1 MKVFDGRSFSFRR
14 SSEVLRGPGG
24 PSRELLGAYIRPVGA
39 LGGVLGEA
47 CMTLEG
53 PKGGPRHRIR
63 RPQRKVH
70 DGKVRNNTYIYEV
83 FLWFSKQ
90 ICFEKEGSMG
100 ANDI

>member
-1 MKVFDGRSFSFRR
+1 MPWTLNVHILQVFDCRSFSFQV

-24 PSRELLGAYIRPVGA
+24 ASWELLGACVWPLGA

-53 PKGGPRHRIR
+53 PKGGPRHRIC

-70 DGKVRNNTYIYEV
+70 DGNVHNNAYISEV
-83 FLWFSKQ
+83 F
-90 ICFEKEGSMG
+90 
-100 ANDI
+100 